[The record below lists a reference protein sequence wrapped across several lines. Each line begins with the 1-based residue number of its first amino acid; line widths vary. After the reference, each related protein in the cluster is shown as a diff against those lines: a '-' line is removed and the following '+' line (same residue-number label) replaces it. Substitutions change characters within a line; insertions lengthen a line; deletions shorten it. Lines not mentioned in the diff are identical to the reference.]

1 MTNYFFISSPLHFLF
16 SVNMAIRHRGE
27 HNVAVITS
35 FIPRN
40 AQLLA
45 DVIRQDNTVFDDVL
59 SFNQFSQ
66 LSKTAQR
73 KARLKLLSSYLQA
86 HPAARL
92 YTGTDRNVE
101 FQYAM
106 YCARKQNPAVQGIY
120 LDEGTQTYLGNK
132 RMHKLQHRYI
142 DPLLKKL
149 RFGWWWKNPL
159 IIGTSGWIDLVYAA
173 FPHLVH
179 PLFAGKTIQP
189 FDSRYFNDPA
199 CSRIAGLLLEKVQLN
214 EHLLSNIDC
223 VVLLTHDSFYQD
235 AGQHINQLMQ
245 AVSTQFAQQRV
256 AIKAHPRSR
265 MLEQLKLDYPAATH
279 LDNRIGF
286 ELMLPLFP
294 ASCVFVGDVSSTLF
308 TVKWFKPRQSVYAVK
323 IVQVSPAHFAAP
335 LQQLFQNVDI
345 QQLSYQQLPAA
356 LAAGKAAQSDSE

>member
-1 MTNYFFISSPLHFLF
+1 MINNYFFISSPLHFLF
-16 SVNMAIRHRGE
+16 AVNMAIRHRGE
-27 HNVAVITS
+27 HNIAVITS

-45 DVIRQDNTVFDDVL
+45 EVIKQDNQVFNAVL
-59 SFNQFSQ
+59 SFNQFSL

-73 KARLKLLSSYLQA
+73 KARLTLIKDYLQA
-86 HPAARL
+86 HPATRL

-106 YCARKQNPAVQGIY
+106 HCARAHNSQAQGIY

-159 IIGTSGWIDLVYAA
+159 IIGTSAWIDVVYAA

-179 PLFAGKTIQP
+179 PLFAGKTIRS

-199 CSRIAGLLLEKVQLN
+199 CSGICRLLLEKVQLN
-214 EHLLSNIDC
+214 KSLLADIDC

-235 AGQHINQLMQ
+235 AELHINQLMQ
-245 AVSTQFAQQRV
+245 AVCAQFSQQRV

-265 MLEQLKLDYPAATH
+265 MLDKLKQDYPTALH

-286 ELMLPLFP
+286 ELMLPLF
-294 ASCVFVGDVSSTLF
+294 AADCVFIGDVSSTLF
-308 TVKWFKPRQSVYAVK
+308 TVKWFKPAQQVYAVK
-323 IVQVSPAHFAAP
+323 IAQQSPAHFAAP
-335 LQQLFQNVDI
+335 LQQLFHNVAI
-345 QQLSYQQLPAA
+345 KQLSYQQLPAA
-356 LAAGKAAQSDSE
+356 LAAGNAGTA